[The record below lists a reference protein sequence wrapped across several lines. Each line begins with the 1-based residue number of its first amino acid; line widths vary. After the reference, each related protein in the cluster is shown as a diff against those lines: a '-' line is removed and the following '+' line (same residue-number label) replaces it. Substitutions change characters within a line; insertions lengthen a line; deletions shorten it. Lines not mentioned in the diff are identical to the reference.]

1 MRTWFSANQ
10 RSEQEVEAKLYL
22 GLWTMV
28 DSAAVH
34 DFTRTEIEDWC
45 WARLGGVM
53 FGQWYEG
60 RYTLF
65 FEHDTDAVA
74 FVLTFGGAP

>member
-1 MRTWFSANQ
+1 
-10 RSEQEVEAKLYL
+10 
-22 GLWTMV
+22 
-28 DSAAVH
+28 
-34 DFTRTEIEDWC
+34 
-45 WARLGGVM
+45 M